1 MVERKHHLLVVDD
14 EPYIGR
20 IVRTQFERGPYQV
33 SSAESGEAGLAFLAD
48 HSDVD
53 VILLD
58 LNMPGMSG
66 VEVLERLKKDPRLA
80 SIAALVLTAAGQ
92 IGQVEQARALGAA
105 AIVTK
110 PFSPKKLY
118 RQVAE
123 LMGDDPDA
131 DLGGEG

>member
-1 MVERKHHLLVVDD
+1 MVARTHHLLVIDD

-33 SSAESGEAGLAFLAD
+33 SCVEDAPAGIAFLD
-48 HSDVD
+48 GHSDVD
-53 VILLD
+53 CILLD

-66 VEVLERLKKDPRLA
+66 VEFLDQVRKDPRFTKVP
-80 SIAALVLTAAGQ
+80 ILVLTAAGQ
-92 IGQVEQARALGAA
+92 IGQVEQARALGAT

-123 LMGDDPDA
+123 ILGDDPDV